1 MVGGQQN
8 RRRKWP
14 VLAVALATLLALLA
28 LVGCSSNKP
37 VGESI
42 NKAGVNPSKVDDI
55 AALLPDNIKQ
65 SGKLVVGV
73 NVPYPPNEFKEGDK
87 FVGFDI
93 DMMNA
98 VAAVL
103 GLTTEY
109 READF
114 ATIIPSIQE
123 GTFDVGASSFT
134 DSKEREEQVD
144 FVTYFNAGTLW
155 GQRPGTPVDPNNA
168 CGLKVAVQS
177 NTVQQDE
184 VEGKSKACVEAGKP
198 AIEVLKFD
206 GQDAATN
213 AVVLGQ
219 ADAVSADSPVVAD
232 AIRKSD
238 GKLEGAGAIFD
249 SAPYGWPVKKD
260 SPLAQALLNALKNLI
275 RTGDYEKIATHWG
288 VQQGM
293 IDDPKING
301 AVN

>member
-1 MVGGQQN
+1 MVGVYQDRQ
-8 RRRKWP
+8 RKWP
-14 VLAVALATLLALLA
+14 VSVAVFIALIAMLA
-28 LVGCSSNKP
+28 LVGCSSSKP

-42 NKAGVNPSKVDDI
+42 NKAGVNPAKVDDI
-55 AALLPDNIKQ
+55 AALVPDDVKQ
-65 SGKLVVGV
+65 AGKLVVGV
-73 NVPYPPNEFKEGDK
+73 NVPYPPNEYKEGDK

-103 GLTTEY
+103 GLKTEY

-123 GTFDVGASSFT
+123 GTYDAGASSFT
-134 DSKEREEQVD
+134 DDKEREKQVD

-155 GQRPGTPVDPNNA
+155 GQRSGTPVDPNNA

-184 VEGKSKACVEAGKP
+184 VEGRSKACVDAGKP
-198 AIEVLKFD
+198 AINVLKFD

-238 GKLEGAGAIFD
+238 GKLEAAGEIFN
-249 SAPYGWPVKKD
+249 SAPYGWPVAKN
-260 SPLAQALLNALKNLI
+260 SPLAQALLNALEHLI
-275 RTGDYEKIATHWG
+275 RTGDYERIATHWG

-293 IDDPKING
+293 IDNPTING
-301 AVN
+301 AVK